1 MCVCVCWT
9 LNCAKEIKM
18 EVLTQASIKCW
29 LANERTLGVVIVIV
43 IVRMMMMMMMIMMM
57 KPSMCLFTIV
67 SHIHIYTTENFALGI
82 NETIAL

>member
-1 MCVCVCWT
+1 
-9 LNCAKEIKM
+9 M

-43 IVRMMMMMMMIMMM
+43 IVRMRMMIMMM

-67 SHIHIYTTENFALGI
+67 SHIHTYTTENFALGI

>member
-1 MCVCVCWT
+1 
-9 LNCAKEIKM
+9 M

-43 IVRMMMMMMMIMMM
+43 IVRMMMMMIMMM

-67 SHIHIYTTENFALGI
+67 SHIHTYTTENFALGI